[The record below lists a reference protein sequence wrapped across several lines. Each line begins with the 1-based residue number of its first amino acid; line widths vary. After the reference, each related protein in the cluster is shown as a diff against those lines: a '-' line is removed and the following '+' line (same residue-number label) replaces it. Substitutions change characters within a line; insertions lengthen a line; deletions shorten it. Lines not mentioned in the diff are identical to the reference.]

1 MPLLSET
8 TRRSPMLRLLLRA
21 GLDLFY
27 AAGEAAEAGGE
38 SRAMNRQLAQSL
50 NRSPAKH
57 DSDLTTPSA
66 PSLRSAQPLLG
77 LRPLGLA
84 PRALLCEEGNALIRL
99 DRIHKIYQMGDVE
112 VHALRGVSLE
122 IHRGEFVAIM
132 GPSGSGKSTM
142 MNIIG
147 CLDQPTKGH
156 YFLEGVDVS
165 TVDKPGLADIRNKSV
180 GFVFQS
186 FNLVPRTSALENVEL
201 PLIYAGVS
209 ARERLRRARESLA
222 TVGLADRERNMPN
235 QLSGGQQQ
243 RVALAR
249 ALVNNPSIILA
260 DEPTGALDTRTSV
273 EVMEIFQRLNRERN
287 LTLII
292 VTHEPDVAQYAD
304 RIIQFRDGRIRR
316 DIRVENRKNA
326 SEVLRQMP
334 PETEDEDDED
344 ESAGHP

>member
-1 MPLLSET
+1 MGSPLQID
-8 TRRSPMLRLLLRA
+8 TRGP
-21 GLDLFY
+21 
-27 AAGEAAEAGGE
+27 
-38 SRAMNRQLAQSL
+38 
-50 NRSPAKH
+50 
-57 DSDLTTPSA
+57 
-66 PSLRSAQPLLG
+66 
-77 LRPLGLA
+77 LA
-84 PRALLCEEGNALIRL
+84 PGQGPLDRDAVIRL
-99 DRIHKIYQMGDVE
+99 ERIHKVYPMGDFE
-112 VHALRGVSLE
+112 VHALRGVSLV
-122 IHRGEFVAIM
+122 IRHSEFVAIM

-147 CLDQPTKGH
+147 CLDHPTKGH

-260 DEPTGALDTRTSV
+260 DEPTGALDTASTEQVFSILRDIADKGQTV
-273 EVMEIFQRLNRERN
+273 IV
-287 LTLII
+287 
-292 VTHEPDVAQYAD
+292 VTHDPALAARAD
-304 RIIQFRDGRIRR
+304 RRIHIVDGKIAEITERGGGE
-316 DIRVENRKNA
+316 VVCEAA
-326 SEVLRQMP
+326 S
-334 PETEDEDDED
+334 
-344 ESAGHP
+344 